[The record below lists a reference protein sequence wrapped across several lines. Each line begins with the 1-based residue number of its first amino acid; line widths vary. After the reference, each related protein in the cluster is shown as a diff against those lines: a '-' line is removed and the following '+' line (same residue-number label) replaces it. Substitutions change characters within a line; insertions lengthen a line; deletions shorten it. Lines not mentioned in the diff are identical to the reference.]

1 MQVNELITPALLINQ
16 EKLLNN
22 IVLMASKAREGGV
35 HLRPHIKTHK
45 CLEIA
50 TLQYEHGANGITVST
65 PAEAEV
71 FIDAGFSD
79 VTLAYP
85 VIPDKIPFLLTL
97 AQRSSLKVLVD
108 HPAMVTALEAEC
120 VAAETELDVLL
131 KVDCGYHRCGVD
143 PKSVEAITIAKM
155 LNEKR
160 YLRFAG
166 ILTHAGQSYEAK
178 SPSEI
183 QMIAKAEQEIMVRFA
198 RQLQKQ
204 DLKPNIVT
212 IGSTPTAM
220 ATNQFLD
227 GITEIRPGN
236 YVFFDN
242 IQVALG
248 SCTLSDCALSVLTSI
263 VSVQSDYVVVDA
275 GATTLSKD
283 MGPTH
288 IVADGGYGVV
298 YSTFNAEEPMQTAK
312 LEKLAQEHGKIRFA
326 KDSSPHNFRPGD
338 QIQII
343 PNRCYLTANLFDQY
357 YVTKGNDVIARW
369 PIRRQRF
376 ATPFENE

>member
-1 MQVNELITPALLINQ
+1 MQVNELITPALLIDQ

-120 VAAETELDVLL
+120 TATETELDVLL
-131 KVDCGYHRCGVD
+131 KVDCGYHRCGVN
-143 PKSVEAITIAKM
+143 PKSVEAITLAKM
-155 LNEKR
+155 INEKR

-198 RQLQKQ
+198 RQLQKK
-204 DLKPNIVT
+204 DLRPNIVT

-220 ATNQFLD
+220 VTNQFLD

-298 YSTFNAEEPMQTAK
+298 YATFNAEEPLQTAK

-338 QIQII
+338 KIQII

-376 ATPFENE
+376 ATPFENA